1 MKIVTLAAA
10 LFLSAPGVKAD
21 QYSER
26 RLCDLWG
33 AAQCHAS
40 SCSKDAKD
48 RCKAAGKQCD
58 STSKT
63 TVVAKERADKQAAC
77 ARALL
82 KAACGAPKPAECD
95 GLM

>member
-1 MKIVTLAAA
+1 MKIAILAAT
-10 LFLSAPGVKAD
+10 LFLSASGVKAD

-40 SCSKDAKD
+40 SCAKDAKD